1 MNNQNITISKT
12 NDKQKYLS
20 LLLLADPD
28 ENMLN
33 KYLNKSDMYI
43 LNDKQYGDIC
53 ECVIMDLGNG
63 IIEIKNIATIP
74 HFQNMGYAS
83 YLIKYLFNILKN
95 TYHTII
101 VGTSD
106 YGVGFYKRLGF
117 VYSHTI
123 YGFFTDNYPE
133 PIYENGVLCENMIYL
148 KYNL

>member
-1 MNNQNITISKT
+1 MNKQNITISKV

-33 KYLNKSDMYI
+33 KYLGKGNMYI
-43 LNDKQYGDIC
+43 LNDKQYGDVS
-53 ECVIMDLGNG
+53 ECVIIDLGNG
-63 IIEIKNIATIP
+63 IAEIKNLATFLA
-74 HFQNMGYAS
+74 FQNMGYAS

-95 TYHTII
+95 TYHTVM

-123 YGFFTDNYPE
+123 NGFFTDNYPE
-133 PIYENGVLCENMIYL
+133 PIYENGVLCEDMIYL
-148 KYNL
+148 KHIL